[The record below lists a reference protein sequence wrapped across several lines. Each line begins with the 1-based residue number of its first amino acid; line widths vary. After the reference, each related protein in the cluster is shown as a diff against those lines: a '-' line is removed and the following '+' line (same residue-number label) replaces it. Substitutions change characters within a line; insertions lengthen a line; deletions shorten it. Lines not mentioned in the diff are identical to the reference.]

1 MKEILSK
8 PHLNLSKSLGTTSVP
23 TLDLG
28 LKQLRKADLTIK
40 LHEKN
45 SERLSREISLNLY
58 KQNLEISTKLKN
70 RISKNNSPKVSE
82 PKSCKARTGR
92 SGRFFDDSE
101 DESEKSP
108 INNKLTV
115 EMIENELE
123 GVFESFILKKWE
135 KSKEIK
141 KKYKSEI
148 QEVLNMKGG
157 PIFTQLAAEIEKNM
171 QTELLELDQSL
182 TCERK
187 LAIKKIKECVTP

>member
-1 MKEILSK
+1 MKEILGK
-8 PHLNLSKSLGTTSVP
+8 PHLNLSNSIGTTSAP
-23 TLDLG
+23 TLGHG

-70 RISKNNSPKVSE
+70 RISKNNSPKVNE
-82 PKSCKARTGR
+82 PKSCKARTGKP
-92 SGRFFDDSE
+92 GKFFDDSE

-108 INNKLTV
+108 LTDTNTA
-115 EMIENELE
+115 EQLETRLE
-123 GVFESFILKKWE
+123 GVIESFILKKWE

-157 PIFTQLAAEIEKNM
+157 AIFTQLAAEIEKNM
-171 QTELLELDQSL
+171 QTELQELDQSL
-182 TCERK
+182 NSERK
-187 LAIKKIKECVTP
+187 LAIKQIKECVTP